1 MKHIKYRD
9 KYGDIY
15 MNQID
20 VDKKVIRT
28 GGSLGFRL
36 TKELRML
43 DAKEGEVVSVRI
55 VRKCDE

>member
-1 MKHIKYRD
+1 
-9 KYGDIY
+9 

-20 VDKKVIRT
+20 VDKKVIKT

-43 DAKEGEVVSVRI
+43 DAKEGEIISVRI
-55 VRKCDE
+55 TRKDDDRL

>member
-1 MKHIKYRD
+1 MGIN
-9 KYGDIY
+9 

-43 DAKEGEVVSVRI
+43 DAKEGEIVSVRI
-55 VRKCDE
+55 VWKCDE

>member
-1 MKHIKYRD
+1 
-9 KYGDIY
+9 

-20 VDKKVIRT
+20 VDKKVIKT

-43 DAKEGEVVSVRI
+43 DAKEGEVISVRI
-55 VRKCDE
+55 TRKDDDRL